1 MLRFSNFLLDPAN
14 AREHES
20 SVNLKVGALMIN
32 SVLADLRTVKVR
44 RSPVR
49 LAQMQ
54 NCVVR
59 LIQKDGSNRSGFE
72 RTGN

>member
-1 MLRFSNFLLDPAN
+1 MRFRNFLSDPAN

-20 SVNLKVGALMIN
+20 SVNLKVDALMNN
-32 SVLADLRTVKVR
+32 SVLADPRTIQVR

-54 NCVVR
+54 ICVVR

-72 RTGN
+72 RIGN

>member
-1 MLRFSNFLLDPAN
+1 MRRFRNFLLGPAN

-20 SVNLKVGALMIN
+20 SVNLKVDALMNN
-32 SVLADLRTVKVR
+32 SVLADPRTIKVR

-54 NCVVR
+54 IRVVR
-59 LIQKDGSNRSGFE
+59 FIQKDGSNRSGFE
-72 RTGN
+72 RIGN